1 MQCSAEPIVRQPR
14 RSSEPL
20 AIAGALRPL
29 AWVLGR
35 WESIR
40 ESIGIEKRQRDA
52 GMWPCD
58 VVVVTNERSHL
69 PRVAIPDACAAEG
82 IPCVDMLGWF
92 RMEGWTFSV
101 TR

>member
-1 MQCSAEPIVRQPR
+1 
-14 RSSEPL
+14 
-20 AIAGALRPL
+20 
-29 AWVLGR
+29 
-35 WESIR
+35 
-40 ESIGIEKRQRDA
+40 
-52 GMWPCD
+52 MWPCG